1 MFLLVSRLLRG
12 SLISLFSVV
21 SGFAVPRFLV
31 FPLSSC
37 AGSCGFAG
45 RAREASAT
53 GEHGGARPPS
63 WLLGNC
69 LLCCSGRNPE
79 IKSPTHEI
87 IRKDKYELSW
97 FFPLQEDDIKVE
109 IPQLLDIF
117 HKSKH

>member
-31 FPLSSC
+31 FPLSLC
-37 AGSCGFAG
+37 ACSCGFAG

-79 IKSPTHEI
+79 IKSPTNEI
-87 IRKDKYELSW
+87 MDWTLESSCNRNFD
-97 FFPLQEDDIKVE
+97 
-109 IPQLLDIF
+109 
-117 HKSKH
+117 